1 MEGYF
6 MFQWEWFVYQMMGA
20 SFLSGGRSMGG
31 ALVLVGGE
39 GRGVQKKS

>member
-20 SFLSGGRSMGG
+20 SFLSGGRPMGG
-31 ALVLVGGE
+31 HWFWGE
-39 GRGVQKKS
+39 GRGVRKKL